1 MKKITLLLFI
11 LSFTFSYSQSII
23 EGFLFD
29 KETRTSLPYAS
40 IKIISSNNFYTITN
54 EDGKFELNNKFASDS
69 LEIRFI
75 GFKTEKVAVSYFKKN
90 LTFYLTPNTI
100 NLNEVFINGTID
112 EKYPYKLMS
121 SLIKKYRNS
130 KSITKS
136 KAYIATSSSS
146 NNLPV
151 EHIEGLYNA
160 EHSLFEGLIDLNIK
174 SGRFGQNILFPFYSL
189 DNTEILKYFSLFN
202 TESKILP
209 LQPGN
214 LNLKSIKRKYNLK
227 IEQCKTCDSNDI
239 LLSFTPKKNNLNLF
253 SGTFNFN
260 KDNLVLKKIELNI
273 NDPLI
278 PAMSSID
285 KNDTI
290 ELKKIELKILFNP
303 INFNVIQYID
313 YNLIVNYKSATSN
326 KEIASSSFVYF
337 YDYNKTFENPF
348 FVKKIYFNNDY
359 DKILALKTSNV
370 FWENNYQFP
379 RSVSDEKS
387 LKYIKNYGFLINY
400 ENSIPL
406 EYINL
411 VKSAVIP
418 WDRKNR
424 LSWNVIKETLNHVFY
439 KNEKDNFLIEKYNFN
454 YLVDQQ
460 IDKNGMKHYV
470 SRTIFD
476 RNFSFCKKEIRDIN
490 KLIYINLIFDIYEF
504 HRQKLNPEIFKTM
517 NFEEVKNLFKEV
529 YKQASIEASILTKET
544 KSGKDLINLLLWNK
558 KIKHKLKV
566 DNFNLIS
573 TIE

>member
-400 ENSIPL
+400 ENSITL

-418 WDRKNR
+418 WDKKNR